1 MSKYSKVLIN
11 QNALSTLQESI
22 DIGKQILQ
30 RKQVAYQ
37 AKIVQ
42 FEKNHDMDTVTFSQ
56 LFNQGQLDDKKEWF
70 KWDHYANVIN
80 LLEQKIS
87 DLESIKYES

>member
-22 DIGKQILQ
+22 NIGKQILQ

-56 LFNQGQLDDKKEWF
+56 LFNQGKLDDKKEWF

>member
-11 QNALSTLQESI
+11 QNGLSTLQESI
-22 DIGKQILQ
+22 NIGKQILQ

>member
-22 DIGKQILQ
+22 NIGKQILQ

-42 FEKNHDMDTVTFSQ
+42 FEKNHEMDTVTFSQ